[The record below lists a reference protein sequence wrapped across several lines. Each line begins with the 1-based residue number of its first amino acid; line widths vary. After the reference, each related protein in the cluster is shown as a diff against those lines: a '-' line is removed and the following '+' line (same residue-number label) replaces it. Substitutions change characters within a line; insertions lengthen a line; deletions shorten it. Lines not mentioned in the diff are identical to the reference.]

1 MLGRFDDAERVVD
14 ALQALVCADPQKG
27 DRNVSVLAEMR
38 AMISLHRG
46 RSGEQEAYGNIPQ
59 QLATFM
65 AAVTYAADG
74 RNPWSTPKF
83 LLQAALEPGQDSN
96 LADAEI
102 GSASCRERVCQSV

>member
-1 MLGRFDDAERVVD
+1 MLGRFGYAERVVD

-74 RNPWSTPKF
+74 RNPWST
-83 LLQAALEPGQDSN
+83 QTGR
-96 LADAEI
+96 
-102 GSASCRERVCQSV
+102 ASCRDRVCQYVASVVVAVTVK